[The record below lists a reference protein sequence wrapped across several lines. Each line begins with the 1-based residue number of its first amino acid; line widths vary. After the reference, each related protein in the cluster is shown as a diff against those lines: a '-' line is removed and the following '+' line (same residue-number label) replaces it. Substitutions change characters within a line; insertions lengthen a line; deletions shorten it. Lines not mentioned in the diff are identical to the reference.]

1 MVKIV
6 NYAVFTCIIFMII
19 HLKRVRYLSQAHGL
33 LSVYIFVRKENRS
46 GGINP
51 TVMEKIKRDIMEWQN
66 GLLRIT
72 Q

>member
-1 MVKIV
+1 
-6 NYAVFTCIIFMII
+6 MII